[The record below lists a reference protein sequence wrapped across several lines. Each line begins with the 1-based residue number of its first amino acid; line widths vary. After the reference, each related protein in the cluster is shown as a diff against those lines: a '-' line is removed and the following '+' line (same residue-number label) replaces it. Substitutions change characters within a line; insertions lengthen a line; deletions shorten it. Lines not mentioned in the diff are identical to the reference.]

1 MRVIGAALVEAALG
15 GFWHGQTVTCGGVA
29 TAAACAHPAHEPSTM
44 KHASLRLFLGL
55 ALACAVSAIQAQEY
69 VYMLSAGE
77 LRGVIDQG
85 KRDMAIYYISGV
97 MDAQMRARE
106 FCVPAHTS
114 QGVIGAR
121 AYTLM
126 SQQPRESMAP
136 AADVIAVFLHSDYP
150 CK

>member
-1 MRVIGAALVEAALG
+1 
-15 GFWHGQTVTCGGVA
+15 
-29 TAAACAHPAHEPSTM
+29 M
-44 KHASLRLFLGL
+44 KHPVLCLSLGL
-55 ALACAVSAIQAQEY
+55 ALAATASAIPAQEY

-85 KRDMAIYYISGV
+85 KRDLAIYYISGV

-106 FCVPAHTS
+106 FCVPGDTS

-136 AADVIAVFLHSDYP
+136 AADVIAVFLHGDYP
-150 CK
+150 CRK

>member
-1 MRVIGAALVEAALG
+1 
-15 GFWHGQTVTCGGVA
+15 
-29 TAAACAHPAHEPSTM
+29 M
-44 KHASLRLFLGL
+44 KHPVLCLSLGL
-55 ALACAVSAIQAQEY
+55 ALAGAAGAIQAQDY

-85 KRDMAIYYISGV
+85 KREMAIYYISGV
-97 MDAQMRARE
+97 MDAQMRERE
-106 FCVPAHTS
+106 FCVPADTS

-136 AADVIAVFLHSDYP
+136 AADVIAVFLHGDYP
-150 CK
+150 CRK